1 MLKFIIKVL
10 GAFLNG
16 NLVEVARS
24 NEEINNGKTLA
35 HYDFVIKQKTP
46 TDAEV
51 KKIKNKK

>member
-10 GAFLNG
+10 GAFLKG

-24 NEEINNGKTLA
+24 NKEINNGKTLA

-46 TDAEV
+46 TNKAGVDA
-51 KKIKNKK
+51 

>member
-1 MLKFIIKVL
+1 MLKFIVKL
-10 GAFLNG
+10 LSALLKG

-46 TDAEV
+46 T
-51 KKIKNKK
+51 NKAGVNV

>member
-10 GAFLNG
+10 GAFLKG

-35 HYDFVIKQKTP
+35 HYDFTIKQKTP
-46 TDAEV
+46 T
-51 KKIKNKK
+51 NKAGADV